1 MRYILYTI
9 VGISFYYITVG
20 ELDRMGTR
28 AILRDS
34 VAFISK

>member
-1 MRYILYTI
+1 M
-9 VGISFYYITVG
+9 VGVSFFYITVG

-34 VAFISK
+34 VVSGAYLSK